1 MKQHPV
7 PAMNRRSFVTSAA
20 ALSGVAL
27 AGQARAQEAYPSR
40 PVRIIVPFAAG
51 GNIDVQGRMAAQRLS
66 EGLGGQFIVENR
78 VGGNGIIAAEQIA
91 RAAPDGYTLLWAS
104 TSVIAIVP
112 AAATKKMPYDPVKDF
127 VPICGF
133 SAGPQVLLVHESVP
147 AKNLQE
153 FVAWTKAQAN
163 PVAYAGGGGPASASN
178 LIMALFQAR
187 TGLQMMNV
195 SYRGTA
201 PALADLIAGHVPT
214 MFIPVSEATAQSTN
228 PKLRM
233 IAVTGATR
241 SRSVPNVPTVAESGY
256 PGFNAVSWT
265 GLMGPTGLPKP
276 IIDKLAA
283 EMIKAGQDPKFID
296 QLTAQGVD
304 SIAEGPEKFAAF
316 IAAEMP
322 LWADA
327 VKRAGVT
334 L

>member
-1 MKQHPV
+1 MINS
-7 PAMNRRSFVTSAA
+7 PASALCRRSFVTSAA
-20 ALSGVAL
+20 ALSGLAL
-27 AGQARAQEAYPSR
+27 TGRTNAQDAYPLR
-40 PVRIIVPFAAG
+40 PVRVVVPFAAG
-51 GNIDVQGRMAAQRLS
+51 GNIDVQGRMCAQRLS
-66 EGLGGQFIVENR
+66 EATGGQFVVENR

-91 RAAPDGYTLLWAS
+91 RSAPDGYTLLWAS

-112 AAATKKMPYDPVKDF
+112 AAATNKVSYNPMKDF

-133 SAGPQVLLVHESVP
+133 SAGPQVLLVNADVSV
-147 AKNLQE
+147 KTLQE
-153 FVAWTKAQAN
+153 FVTWVKTQKNQ
-163 PVAYAGGGGPASASN
+163 VTYAGGGGPASASN

-187 TGLQMMNV
+187 TGLDMLNV

-201 PALADLIAGHVPT
+201 PALADVIAGHVPC
-214 MFIPVSEATAQSTN
+214 MFIPVSESVAQATN

-233 IAVTGATR
+233 VAVTGAERTR
-241 SRSVPNVPTVAESGY
+241 GLPDVPTVAESGY

-265 GLMGPTGLPKP
+265 GLMGPAGLSGN
-276 IIDKLAA
+276 IVEKLSA
-283 EMIKAGQDPKFID
+283 EMMKAGKEPKFVE

-304 SIAEGPEKFAAF
+304 SIAEGPAKFAAF
-316 IAAEMP
+316 IASEIP